1 MIPDAWRLYK
11 DVGTA
16 IAKAVMANPTQKAK
30 FISCDPA
37 TAGCLTTTIQ
47 SFGRK
52 AFRRPLTTA
61 EVARFEALGQ
71 GASIGTPNDVAEATL
86 LGFLLS
92 PSFLMVPEMTTTPG
106 SSAPSIQ
113 LSSHEVAARLS
124 FLIWGSVPD
133 DVLNTAADGN
143 QLQTK
148 DQILSQAQRMIA
160 MRDKAAS
167 QVSAFHRYWAGMDNA
182 SGHWWNGEHDVTKF
196 PLYSPAA
203 KTTYSAELDNFFA
216 EIAFTNGSYK
226 DLLLSNVGFVNKDNA
241 AIYGLSNS
249 GTALTR
255 VELDSMQRPGFL
267 TRAGFLSSYAH
278 YDTTAPILRGAYI
291 NLNLIGINPG
301 PPVPGAFTLMPP
313 TGVYSTNRER
323 TEALTSQSAS
333 CAGCHANIL
342 NPPGF
347 VLENYDAIG
356 AWQTVDKLGNG
367 AINPVATVNF
377 GDGIIK
383 EIHNAQELMQQLA
396 QTRKGRAMY
405 AQSLVS
411 YGYGRDPNVERSV
424 RRRPDQRQAGRGWR
438 HPRCARRSHPGGFLP
453 LAGPCT
459 MTTRRGIGMK
469 RRVFLRGLGG
479 AAVAA
484 PFLSSVWERETKGQT
499 ATTPKQL
506 IVMFT
511 HYGCITTKWFPVKS
525 HGALAAS
532 DLTST
537 SLAALAP
544 YVGKLLIP
552 RGIRAMNEWTVN
564 NKDGEGA
571 DRGTTPTC
579 RWSGRTSPCSR
590 SRPTPRPV
598 QLRLGDEVQCQAG
611 RQLAGSRHGAA
622 AQPVRDA
629 SLHAGWQ
636 QSDSAQSAYL
646 LL

>member
-1 MIPDAWRLYK
+1 MGDVVASIGQTSMRNVLIGLMVVGLTACGSSLGTGSGSGGRGGQGTSGTAGAMGGASVGGGGGVVGGGGTGGAGGGVGGASSGPPITCTPGIPATTQLRRMRNRQYDATVRDLLGVTTVDVGGGAKAPSTELYADFDGPMIPDAWRLYK

-30 FISCDPA
+30 FITCDPA

-61 EVARFEALGQ
+61 EVTRFEALGQ
-71 GASIGTPNDVAEATL
+71 GTSIGTPTDVAEATL
-86 LGFLLS
+86 LAFLLS
-92 PSFLMVPEMTTTPG
+92 PSFLMVPEMTTMAG

-124 FLIWGSVPD
+124 FLLWGSVPD

-148 DQILSQAQRMIA
+148 DQILAQARRMIA

-182 SGHWWNGEHDVTKF
+182 SGHWWAGDHDVAKF

-255 VELDSMQRPGFL
+255 VELDPMQRPGFL

-278 YDTTAPILRGAYI
+278 YDSTAPILRGAYI
-291 NLNLIGINPG
+291 NLNLIGIDPG
-301 PPVPGAFTLMPP
+301 PPIPGAFTLMPP

-333 CAGCHANIL
+333 CQGCHANIL

-356 AWQTVDKLGNG
+356 KWQTIDPLGG
-367 AINPVATVNF
+367 PINAAATVNF
-377 GDGIIK
+377 GDGNTKQIA
-383 EIHNAQELMQQLA
+383 NAQELMQQLA
-396 QTRKGRAMY
+396 QTRKGTAMY

-411 YGYGRDPNVERSV
+411 YGYGRDRNSN
-424 RRRPDQRQAGRGWR
+424 DQCVVDQIS
-438 HPRCARRSHPGGFLP
+438 AR
-453 LAGPCT
+453 LAAN
-459 MTTRRGIGMK
+459 
-469 RRVFLRGLGG
+469 G
-479 AAVAA
+479 AI
-484 PFLSSVWERETKGQT
+484 LD
-499 ATTPKQL
+499 
-506 IVMFT
+506 
-511 HYGCITTKWFPVKS
+511 
-525 HGALAAS
+525 ALA
-532 DLTST
+532 DLTQADSFRMRVR
-537 SLAALAP
+537 AP
-544 YVGKLLIP
+544 
-552 RGIRAMNEWTVN
+552 
-564 NKDGEGA
+564 
-571 DRGTTPTC
+571 
-579 RWSGRTSPCSR
+579 
-590 SRPTPRPV
+590 
-598 QLRLGDEVQCQAG
+598 
-611 RQLAGSRHGAA
+611 
-622 AQPVRDA
+622 
-629 SLHAGWQ
+629 
-636 QSDSAQSAYL
+636 
-646 LL
+646 